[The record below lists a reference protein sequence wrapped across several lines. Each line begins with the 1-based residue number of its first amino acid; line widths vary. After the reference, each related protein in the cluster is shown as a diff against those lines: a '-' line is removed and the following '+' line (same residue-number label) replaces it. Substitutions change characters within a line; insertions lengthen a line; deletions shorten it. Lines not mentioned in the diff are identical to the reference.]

1 MARTSTDAAAVAAV
15 AATAAQPL
23 PTDDFVN
30 TLPVHLGD
38 REYHIAPNFA
48 LLQRVERE
56 VGGVI
61 PFIDRMARRQ
71 HSVTE
76 VAAAMK
82 AIITMQPLAPK
93 AADIPAMLAVQPNP
107 KGAAAGPGGFVYYTT
122 FLLSLLSVAV
132 TGGVVQ
138 KEGEEGNGAV
148 PDGAA

>member
-1 MARTSTDAAAVAAV
+1 MARTSTAADTAAV
-15 AATAAQPL
+15 AATAAQPV

-30 TLPVHLGD
+30 TMPVFLGD

-48 LLQRVERE
+48 LLSRVERE

-61 PFIDRMARRQ
+61 PFIDKMARRQ
-71 HSVTE
+71 HSITE

-93 AADIPAMLAVQPNP
+93 AADIPAMLAVQPHP
-107 KGAAAGPGGFVYYTT
+107 KGADAGPGGFVYYTG
-122 FLLSLLSVAV
+122 FLLSLLSIAV
-132 TGGVVQ
+132 TGGVVP
-138 KEGEEGNGAV
+138 KEGEEGNAPV